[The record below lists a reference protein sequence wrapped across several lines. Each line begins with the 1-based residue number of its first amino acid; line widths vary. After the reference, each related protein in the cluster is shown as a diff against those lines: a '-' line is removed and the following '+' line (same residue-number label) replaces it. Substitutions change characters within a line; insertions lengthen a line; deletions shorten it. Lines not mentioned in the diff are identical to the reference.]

1 MQLSIVIP
9 CYNEEE
15 TISFFYDAVLPVV
28 QSLRMS
34 YELIFVNDGSKDK
47 TLSCLMRLYR
57 AHPDTIRVIDFSR
70 NFGKEAALLAGL
82 RACRGEYVAVMD
94 ADLQDPP
101 ALLPKM
107 FALMQQ
113 NGDDVVGT
121 RRVSRIGEPPIR
133 SWFAR
138 RFYALINRYAEVEI
152 VDGARDFRLMKR
164 AVVEAILSLP
174 ERNRFSKGLF
184 VWVGFKTEYLA
195 YENIQRVAGETKWSF
210 RKLVEYALD
219 GIIEYTMAPL
229 WLACIGGGILT
240 CIMTL
245 VLLGLLVMSFWG
257 VRFSMGTILLS
268 ALLWSGGV
276 LLAGLGIVGAYL
288 AKTYDEVRA
297 RPMYVIRQMYGE
309 KDE

>member
-15 TISFFYDAVLPVV
+15 TISFFYDAIVPIV
-28 QSLRMS
+28 QSLKMS

-47 TLSCLMRLYR
+47 TMACLMRLYQE
-57 AHPDTIRVIDFSR
+57 HPDTIKVIDFSR

-82 RACRGEYVAVMD
+82 RASKGDYVTVMD

-101 ALLPKM
+101 TLLPKM
-107 FALMQQ
+107 FALMEQ
-113 NGDDVVGT
+113 NDDDVVGT
-121 RRVSRIGEPPIR
+121 RRVSRIGEPPVR

-152 VDGARDFRLMKR
+152 VAGARDFRLMKR

-195 YENIQRVAGETKWSF
+195 YENIQRVAGKTKWSF
-210 RKLVEYALD
+210 WKLVEYALD

-229 WLACIGGGILT
+229 WLAGMIGGILT
-240 CIMTL
+240 FIMTIVLL
-245 VLLGLLVMSFWG
+245 VLLGMSLLG
-257 VRFSMGTILLS
+257 AIFSTGTILLS
-268 ALLWSGGV
+268 TIV
-276 LLAGLGIVGAYL
+276 FLAGILLTGIGIVGAYL
-288 AKTYDEVRA
+288 AKTYDEARA
-297 RPMYVIRQMYGE
+297 RPMYVIRKKYGE